1 VVLLFV
7 GHAATLYK
15 IGFITQLENIV
26 YDYRLRF
33 TMPGTVDDRIVI
45 LDIDERSLDPRA
57 LGRWPWG
64 RDKIVALLQKLFDK
78 YGVSLIGF
86 DVVFAEPDESSGLP
100 VLEKLAKTRLKDVG
114 PFQSA
119 LKDLR
124 PQLDHDTI
132 FADFLRGRPVVLGYY
147 FNSDENAVES
157 GALPEPVLPPGTF
170 GNRKIRFGLWKGYG
184 ANLPDLQASAANAGH
199 FNPQT
204 DDDGVSRRVPM
215 LVDYK
220 GKYYEP
226 FSLAIVR
233 LYLGMQDAARNN
245 KTTLTLPKVIPGI
258 APERFGSKNYT
269 GLEWLEVGSLRIP
282 VDDEVTA
289 LVPYRGPRGSFPY
302 ISLADIW
309 ADKVPAEK
317 LKGRIALIGAS
328 APGLFDL
335 RATPVGTSDAPSA
348 LEKLG
353 NVYPGVE
360 IHANLIAGI
369 LDGKLKHRP
378 PYMVGAEV
386 LLLVLGGIVL
396 TLLIPMLAP
405 LWATAATVA
414 GMALITL
421 LDVGLWSYAGLVL
434 PLAASVLMTATLYTV
449 NMAYG
454 YFVETRSKR
463 QFAELFG
470 QYVPPELVDK
480 MAEDPEQ
487 YNMAPKSTDLTILFS
502 DVRGFTSISEALS
515 PEHLREYINEYLT
528 DMSNIIRGKYR
539 GTLDKYIG
547 DAIMAFWNAPVEDEE
562 HPRNA
567 VLAALEMLRE
577 CDMLNKKFTARG
589 WPTLKIGI
597 GVNSG
602 SVRVGDMGSK
612 ERRAYTAM
620 GDAVNVASRLE
631 GRTKYYGVGIL
642 VGEATR
648 TLVKDVV
655 FKEIDKIKVKG
666 KDEAITIYEPVGL
679 EVEVEKRVLDELKLW
694 HQTIRLYRS
703 RQWDQVEVNLLN
715 LHRMNPG
722 CALYEL
728 YAKEAAGK
736 RRTPPPAEWDGVT
749 VFDEK

>member
-1 VVLLFV
+1 MVLLFV

-15 IGFITQLENIV
+15 IGFITQLENII

-45 LDIDERSLDPRA
+45 LDIDERSLDPRV

-86 DVVFAEPDESSGLP
+86 DVVFAEPDDSSGLP

-119 LKDLR
+119 LKELR

-184 ANLPDLQASAANAGH
+184 ANLPELQASAVNAGH

-302 ISLADIW
+302 VSLADIW

-360 IHANLIAGI
+360 IHANLIAGM

-405 LWATAATVA
+405 LWATAATVT

-463 QFAELFG
+463 QFTELFG

-480 MAEDPEQ
+480 MAEDPEK
-487 YNMAPKSTDLTILFS
+487 YSMEGKREDLTVLFC
-502 DVRGFTSISEALS
+502 DVRGFTTISESLDPQNLS
-515 PEHLREYINEYLT
+515 AYINEYLT
-528 DMSNIIRGKYR
+528 TMSLVIRNNR

-547 DAIMAFWNAPVEDEE
+547 DAIMAFWGAPVTDPSHCRCGVVTAIQMQQKALALNEE
-562 HPRNA
+562 FR
-567 VLAALEMLRE
+567 
-577 CDMLNKKFTARG
+577 KRG
-589 WPTLKIGI
+589 WPELRIGI
-597 GVNSG
+597 GINSG
-602 SVRVGDMGSK
+602 VMSVGDMGSK
-612 ERRAYTAM
+612 VRKAYTVM
-620 GDAVNVASRLE
+620 GDPVNLCSRLE
-631 GRTKYYGVGIL
+631 GITKQYGVGIL
-642 VGEATR
+642 VGESTKKA
-648 TLVKDVV
+648 VSDVV
-655 FKEIDKIKVKG
+655 FREIDRVRVKG
-666 KDEAITIYEPVGL
+666 KDEPVAIFEPIGFAGKVD
-679 EVEVEKRVLDELKLW
+679 KAVLDELRLW
-694 HQTIRLYRS
+694 NQVLKHYRA
-703 RQWDQVEVNLLN
+703 QDWDQAELQLLN
-715 LHRMNPG
+715 LQRMNPD
-722 CALYEL
+722 CEL
-728 YAKEAAGK
+728 YRIFSEKTADC
-736 RRTPPPAEWDGVT
+736 RTNPPKSDWDGVT
-749 VFDEK
+749 KFETK